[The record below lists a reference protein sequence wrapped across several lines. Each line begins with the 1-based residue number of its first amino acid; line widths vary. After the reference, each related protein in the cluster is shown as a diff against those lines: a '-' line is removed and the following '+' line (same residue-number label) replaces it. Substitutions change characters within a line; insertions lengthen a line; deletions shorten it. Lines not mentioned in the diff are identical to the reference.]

1 MSAKFRD
8 SGLPVEAAAR
18 FNDLDCS
25 LDPGLTTQ
33 ADTDSV
39 NINTI
44 VRRMQKGQAIPTFA
58 GEPFYGD
65 VSNFDGLQDALIK
78 VQDANALFMSYPAE
92 LRERFDN
99 DPVNFVEFMSDPK
112 NTDEAIELGLA
123 VKRPVPEQVP
133 PTPADAP
140 ASDSKRE

>member
-1 MSAKFRD
+1 MSQRFRE
-8 SGLPVEAAAR
+8 SGLPVEDARR

-25 LDPGLTTQ
+25 GDPGLTTQ
-33 ADTDSV
+33 ADTEAV

-44 VRRMQKGQAIPTFA
+44 VRRMQKGQAVPVVN

-65 VSNFDGLQDALIK
+65 VSEFTGLQDALIK
-78 VQDANALFMSYPAE
+78 VQEANELFMAYPAE

-99 DPVNFVEFMSDPK
+99 DPVQFVDFMSDPE
-112 NTDEAIELGLA
+112 NTDEAVKLGLA

-133 PTPADAP
+133 PTSEAPP
-140 ASDSKRE
+140 ASDSKPE